1 MTLTE
6 KHMLEKNKKG
16 FTVGM
21 VILVFT
27 IILVALGLFSGL
39 NVTTVA
45 LRLLYAIVLAG
56 IYAVLFK
63 KYQTDIRFVEIGSI
77 VLILNYIGLILF
89 TPNIYMY
96 ALVYPI
102 ILLVMMYNDLKA
114 MVTAAIAAL
123 VANIIFMV
131 RMLSV
136 NTTEAVMGLVFTAFF
151 AFVAVTIV
159 KMQTEHS
166 DELTKDIT
174 DKAEAQMELAG
185 RIQETSDSV
194 TENMDTAYNTAESLT
209 QKLDGTIEAFT
220 QISEAVR
227 TVAESIAGQTT
238 MTQEMAQ
245 SLENISAKTQQMLAA
260 STETI
265 QQVNEGNTY
274 VGNLEGQAQD
284 VSNIN
289 NETVALTGELQHD
302 AEAVKDILST
312 IVSISSQTNLLALNA
327 SIEAARAGEAGKG
340 FAVVADEIRSLS
352 EQTKN
357 SAEEIGSTINVL
369 LNTITKTSDNITKT
383 IETVNKQN
391 ELIAETGEKFKA
403 IFSSSKELSS
413 QINSARLSFAS
424 PEDMER
430 LLDITPGSVSIMGL
444 MNDKENAVQLL
455 VDEDVLQGE
464 YFGCHPCINTS
475 SLKMRTKDVFERFLP
490 AVHHDMITVHL
501 TGE

>member
-136 NTTEAVMGLVFTAFF
+136 NSTEAVMGLVFTAFF

-159 KMQTEHS
+159 KMQTGHS

-185 RIQETSDSV
+185 RIQETSNSV
-194 TENMDTAYNTAESLT
+194 TENMDIAYNTAESLT

-274 VGNLEGQAQD
+274 VGNLEGQAHD

-403 IFSSSKELSS
+403 IYSSSNELSS
-413 QINSARLSFAS
+413 QITEITDEIQLCVEANSNVVDSISAISATSEELSAS
-424 PEDMER
+424 SESSLQTSLECKQNMHDMNDI
-430 LLDITPGSVSIMGL
+430 LHTIHDITS
-444 MNDKENAVQLL
+444 A
-455 VDEDVLQGE
+455 
-464 YFGCHPCINTS
+464 
-475 SLKMRTKDVFERFLP
+475 
-490 AVHHDMITVHL
+490 
-501 TGE
+501 

>member
-27 IILVALGLFSGL
+27 IILVALGLFAGL

-56 IYAVLFK
+56 IYTVLFK

-159 KMQTEHS
+159 KMQTGHS

-194 TENMDTAYNTAESLT
+194 TENMDTAYKTAEGLT

-274 VGNLEGQAQD
+274 VGNLEGQAHD

-403 IFSSSKELSS
+403 IYSSSNELSS
-413 QINSARLSFAS
+413 QITEITDEIQLCVEANSNVVDSISAISATSEELSAS
-424 PEDMER
+424 SESSLQTSLECKQNMHDMNDI
-430 LLDITPGSVSIMGL
+430 LHTIHDITS
-444 MNDKENAVQLL
+444 A
-455 VDEDVLQGE
+455 
-464 YFGCHPCINTS
+464 
-475 SLKMRTKDVFERFLP
+475 
-490 AVHHDMITVHL
+490 
-501 TGE
+501 

>member
-63 KYQTDIRFVEIGSI
+63 KYQTDIKFVEIGSF

-159 KMQTEHS
+159 KMQTGHS

-274 VGNLEGQAQD
+274 VGNLEGQAHD

-383 IETVNKQN
+383 IETVNRQN

-403 IFSSSKELSS
+403 IYSSSNELSS
-413 QINSARLSFAS
+413 QITEITDEIQLCVEANSNVVDSISAISATSEELSAS
-424 PEDMER
+424 SESSLQTSLECKQNMHDMNDI
-430 LLDITPGSVSIMGL
+430 LHTIHDITS
-444 MNDKENAVQLL
+444 A
-455 VDEDVLQGE
+455 
-464 YFGCHPCINTS
+464 
-475 SLKMRTKDVFERFLP
+475 
-490 AVHHDMITVHL
+490 
-501 TGE
+501 

>member
-27 IILVALGLFSGL
+27 IILVALGLYSGI
-39 NVTTVA
+39 NVTTVV
-45 LRLLYAIVLAG
+45 LRLLYAIVLTG

-114 MVTAAIAAL
+114 MVTAAIAAI

-136 NTTEAVMGLVFTAFF
+136 NTSEAVMGLVFTAFF
-151 AFVAVTIV
+151 ALVAVTIV
-159 KMQTEHS
+159 KMQTMHS

-274 VGNLEGQAQD
+274 VGNLEGQAHD

-403 IFSSSKELSS
+403 IYSSSNELSS
-413 QINSARLSFAS
+413 QITEITDEIQLCVEANSNVVDSISAISATSEELSAS
-424 PEDMER
+424 SESSLQTSLECKQNMHDMNDI
-430 LLDITPGSVSIMGL
+430 LHTIHDITS
-444 MNDKENAVQLL
+444 A
-455 VDEDVLQGE
+455 
-464 YFGCHPCINTS
+464 
-475 SLKMRTKDVFERFLP
+475 
-490 AVHHDMITVHL
+490 
-501 TGE
+501 

>member
-27 IILVALGLFSGL
+27 IILVALGLYSGL
-39 NVTTVA
+39 NVTSVA
-45 LRLLYAIVLAG
+45 LRLLYAVALTVV
-56 IYAVLFK
+56 YVVLFK
-63 KYQTDIRFVEIGSI
+63 KYRTDIRFVEIGSI

-102 ILLVMMYNDLKA
+102 ILVVMMYNDIKA
-114 MVTAAIAAL
+114 MVTVAVAAII
-123 VANIIFMV
+123 ANVIFMV

-136 NTTEAVMGLVFTAFF
+136 NTSEAVMELVFTVFF
-151 AFVAVTIV
+151 AGVGVTIV
-159 KMQTEHS
+159 KMQTKQSE
-166 DELTKDIT
+166 ELTKDIT
-174 DKAEAQMELAG
+174 DKAEAQMGLANK
-185 RIQETSDSV
+185 IQETSDSV
-194 TENMDTAYNTAESLT
+194 AENMDTAYDTAEGLT
-209 QKLDGTIEAFT
+209 HKLDGTIDAFT

-227 TVAESIAGQTT
+227 TVAESIASQTT
-238 MTQEMAQ
+238 MTQEMAE

-274 VGNLEGQAQD
+274 VGNLEEQASD
-284 VSNIN
+284 VTDIN

-352 EQTKN
+352 EQTKD

-369 LNTITKTSDNITKT
+369 LNTINKTSDNITRT
-383 IETVNKQN
+383 IETVNRQN
-391 ELIAETGEKFKA
+391 ELIGETGEKFKA
-403 IFSSSKELSS
+403 IYTSSNELSS
-413 QINSARLSFAS
+413 QITEITDEIQLCVEANSHVVDSISAISATSEELSAS
-424 PEDMER
+424 SESSLQTSLECKQNMDEMNDI
-430 LLDITPGSVSIMGL
+430 LHTIHDITS
-444 MNDKENAVQLL
+444 A
-455 VDEDVLQGE
+455 
-464 YFGCHPCINTS
+464 
-475 SLKMRTKDVFERFLP
+475 
-490 AVHHDMITVHL
+490 
-501 TGE
+501 

>member
-21 VILVFT
+21 VILLFT
-27 IILVALGLFSGL
+27 IILVALGLYAGL
-39 NVTTVA
+39 NVTSVA
-45 LRLLYAIVLAG
+45 LRLLYAVVLTVV
-56 IYAVLFK
+56 YVVLFK
-63 KYQTDIRFVEIGSI
+63 KYRTDIKFVEIGSI

-102 ILLVMMYNDLKA
+102 ILVVMMYNDIKA
-114 MVTAAIAAL
+114 MVTVAVAAII
-123 VANIIFMV
+123 ANVIFMV

-136 NTTEAVMGLVFTAFF
+136 DTSEAVMGLVFTAFF
-151 AFVAVTIV
+151 AGVGVTIV
-159 KMQTEHS
+159 KMQTKQS

-174 DKAEAQMELAG
+174 DKAEAQMGLANK
-185 RIQETSDSV
+185 IQETSDSV
-194 TENMDTAYNTAESLT
+194 AENMDTAYDTAEGLT
-209 QKLDGTIEAFT
+209 HKLDGTIDAFT

-227 TVAESIAGQTT
+227 TVAESIASQTT
-238 MTQEMAQ
+238 MTQEMAE

-274 VGNLEGQAQD
+274 VDNLEEQASD
-284 VSNIN
+284 VTDIN

-352 EQTKN
+352 EQTKD

-369 LNTITKTSDNITKT
+369 LNTINKTSDNITKT
-383 IETVNKQN
+383 IETVNRQN
-391 ELIAETGEKFKA
+391 ELIGETGEKFKA
-403 IFSSSKELSS
+403 IYTSSNELSS
-413 QINSARLSFAS
+413 QITEITDEIQLCVEANSHVVDSISAISATSEELSAS
-424 PEDMER
+424 SESSLQTSLECKQNMDEMNDI
-430 LLDITPGSVSIMGL
+430 LHTIHDITS
-444 MNDKENAVQLL
+444 A
-455 VDEDVLQGE
+455 
-464 YFGCHPCINTS
+464 
-475 SLKMRTKDVFERFLP
+475 
-490 AVHHDMITVHL
+490 
-501 TGE
+501 

>member
-27 IILVALGLFSGL
+27 IILVALGLFAGL

-56 IYAVLFK
+56 IYTVLFK

-136 NTTEAVMGLVFTAFF
+136 NSTEAVMGLVFTAFF

-159 KMQTEHS
+159 KMQTGHS

-185 RIQETSDSV
+185 RIQETSNSV

-227 TVAESIAGQTT
+227 TVAESISGQTA
-238 MTQEMAQ
+238 MTQELAQ

-274 VGNLEGQAQD
+274 VGNLEGQAHD

-403 IFSSSKELSS
+403 IYSSSNELSS
-413 QINSARLSFAS
+413 QITEITDEIQLCVEANSNVVDSISAISATSEELSAS
-424 PEDMER
+424 SESSLQTSLECKQNMHDMNDI
-430 LLDITPGSVSIMGL
+430 LHTIYDITS
-444 MNDKENAVQLL
+444 A
-455 VDEDVLQGE
+455 
-464 YFGCHPCINTS
+464 
-475 SLKMRTKDVFERFLP
+475 
-490 AVHHDMITVHL
+490 
-501 TGE
+501 

>member
-27 IILVALGLFSGL
+27 IILVALGLVSGI
-39 NVTTVA
+39 NVTTVV
-45 LRLLYAIVLAG
+45 LRLLYAIVLTG

-63 KYQTDIRFVEIGSI
+63 KYQTDIKFVEIGCI

-136 NTTEAVMGLVFTAFF
+136 NTSEAVMGLVFTAFF

-159 KMQTEHS
+159 KMQTGHS

-274 VGNLEGQAQD
+274 VGNLEGQAHD

-403 IFSSSKELSS
+403 IYSSSNELSS
-413 QINSARLSFAS
+413 QITEITDEIQLCVEANSNVVDSISAISATSEELSAS
-424 PEDMER
+424 SESSLQTSLECKQNMHDMNDI
-430 LLDITPGSVSIMGL
+430 LHTIHDITS
-444 MNDKENAVQLL
+444 A
-455 VDEDVLQGE
+455 
-464 YFGCHPCINTS
+464 
-475 SLKMRTKDVFERFLP
+475 
-490 AVHHDMITVHL
+490 
-501 TGE
+501 

>member
-63 KYQTDIRFVEIGSI
+63 KYQTDIKFVEIGSF

-159 KMQTEHS
+159 KMQTGHS

-274 VGNLEGQAQD
+274 VGNLEGQAHD

-403 IFSSSKELSS
+403 IYSSSNELSS
-413 QINSARLSFAS
+413 QITEITDEIQLCVEANSNVVDSISAISATSEELSAS
-424 PEDMER
+424 SESSLQTSLECKQNMHDMNDI
-430 LLDITPGSVSIMGL
+430 LHTIHDITS
-444 MNDKENAVQLL
+444 A
-455 VDEDVLQGE
+455 
-464 YFGCHPCINTS
+464 
-475 SLKMRTKDVFERFLP
+475 
-490 AVHHDMITVHL
+490 
-501 TGE
+501 

>member
-27 IILVALGLFSGL
+27 IILVALGLYSGL
-39 NVTTVA
+39 NVTSVA
-45 LRLLYAIVLAG
+45 LRLLYAVALTVV
-56 IYAVLFK
+56 YVVLFK
-63 KYQTDIRFVEIGSI
+63 KYRTDIRFVEIGSI

-102 ILLVMMYNDLKA
+102 ILVVMMYNDIKA
-114 MVTAAIAAL
+114 MVTVAVAAII
-123 VANIIFMV
+123 ANVIFMV

-136 NTTEAVMGLVFTAFF
+136 NTSEAVMGLVFTAFF
-151 AFVAVTIV
+151 AGVGVTIV
-159 KMQTEHS
+159 KMQTKQSE
-166 DELTKDIT
+166 ELTKDIT
-174 DKAEAQMELAG
+174 DKAEAQMGLANK
-185 RIQETSDSV
+185 IQETSDSV
-194 TENMDTAYNTAESLT
+194 AENMDTAYDTAEGLT
-209 QKLDGTIEAFT
+209 HKLDGTIDAFT

-227 TVAESIAGQTT
+227 TVAESIASQTT
-238 MTQEMAQ
+238 MTQEMAE

-274 VGNLEGQAQD
+274 VGNLEEQASD
-284 VSNIN
+284 VTDIN

-352 EQTKN
+352 EQTKD

-369 LNTITKTSDNITKT
+369 LNTINKTSDNITRT
-383 IETVNKQN
+383 IETVNRQN
-391 ELIAETGEKFKA
+391 ELIGETGEKFKA
-403 IFSSSKELSS
+403 IYTSSNELSS
-413 QINSARLSFAS
+413 QITEITDEIQLCVEANSHVVDSISAISATSEELSAS
-424 PEDMER
+424 SESSLQTSLECKQNMDEMNDI
-430 LLDITPGSVSIMGL
+430 LHTIHDITS
-444 MNDKENAVQLL
+444 A
-455 VDEDVLQGE
+455 
-464 YFGCHPCINTS
+464 
-475 SLKMRTKDVFERFLP
+475 
-490 AVHHDMITVHL
+490 
-501 TGE
+501 

>member
-114 MVTAAIAAL
+114 MVTAAIAAI

-136 NTTEAVMGLVFTAFF
+136 NSTEAVMGLVFTAFF
-151 AFVAVTIV
+151 ALVAVTIV
-159 KMQTEHS
+159 KMQTGHS

-185 RIQETSDSV
+185 RIQETSNSV

-227 TVAESIAGQTT
+227 TVAESISGQTA
-238 MTQEMAQ
+238 MTQELAQ
-245 SLENISAKTQQMLAA
+245 SLENISAKTQQMSAA

-274 VGNLEGQAQD
+274 VGNLEGQAHD

-403 IFSSSKELSS
+403 IYSSSNELSS
-413 QINSARLSFAS
+413 QMTEITDEIQLCVEANSNVVDSISAISATSEELSAS
-424 PEDMER
+424 SESSLQTSLECKQNMHDMNDI
-430 LLDITPGSVSIMGL
+430 LHTIHDITS
-444 MNDKENAVQLL
+444 A
-455 VDEDVLQGE
+455 
-464 YFGCHPCINTS
+464 
-475 SLKMRTKDVFERFLP
+475 
-490 AVHHDMITVHL
+490 
-501 TGE
+501 

>member
-21 VILVFT
+21 VILIFT
-27 IILVALGLFSGL
+27 IILVALGLYSGI

-45 LRLLYAIVLAG
+45 LRLLYAIVLTV
-56 IYAVLFK
+56 IYVVLFK
-63 KYQTDIRFVEIGSI
+63 KYQTDIKFVEIGSI

-114 MVTAAIAAL
+114 MVTAAAAAI

-136 NTTEAVMGLVFTAFF
+136 DTSEAVMGLVFTAFF
-151 AFVAVTIV
+151 ACAAITIV
-159 KMQTEHS
+159 KMQTKQS

-174 DKAEAQMELAG
+174 DKAEAQMELADK
-185 RIQETSDSV
+185 IQETSDSV
-194 TENMDTAYNTAESLT
+194 AENMDTAYNTAEGLT

-238 MTQEMAQ
+238 MTQEMAE

-284 VSNIN
+284 VTDIN

-369 LNTITKTSDNITKT
+369 LNTINKTSDNITKT

-403 IFSSSKELSS
+403 IYSSSNELSS
-413 QINSARLSFAS
+413 QITEITDEIQLCVEANSNVVDSISAISATSEELSAS
-424 PEDMER
+424 SESSLQTSLECKQNMD
-430 LLDITPGSVSIMGL
+430 D
-444 MNDKENAVQLL
+444 MNDILHTIHE
-455 VDEDVLQGE
+455 
-464 YFGCHPCINTS
+464 ITS
-475 SLKMRTKDVFERFLP
+475 
-490 AVHHDMITVHL
+490 A
-501 TGE
+501 

>member
-136 NTTEAVMGLVFTAFF
+136 NKTEAVMGLVFTAFF

-159 KMQTEHS
+159 KMQTGHS

-403 IFSSSKELSS
+403 IYSSSNELSS
-413 QINSARLSFAS
+413 QITEITDEIQLCVEANSNVVDSISAISATSEELSAS
-424 PEDMER
+424 SESSLQTSLECKQNMHDMNDI
-430 LLDITPGSVSIMGL
+430 LHTIHDITS
-444 MNDKENAVQLL
+444 A
-455 VDEDVLQGE
+455 
-464 YFGCHPCINTS
+464 
-475 SLKMRTKDVFERFLP
+475 
-490 AVHHDMITVHL
+490 
-501 TGE
+501 

>member
-63 KYQTDIRFVEIGSI
+63 KYQTDIKFVEIGSI

-114 MVTAAIAAL
+114 MVTASIATL

-159 KMQTEHS
+159 KMQTGHS

-194 TENMDTAYNTAESLT
+194 TENMDTAYNTAEGLT

-403 IFSSSKELSS
+403 IYSSSNELSS
-413 QINSARLSFAS
+413 QITEITDEIQLCVEANSNVVDSISAISATSEELSAS
-424 PEDMER
+424 SESSLQTSLECKQNMHDMNDI
-430 LLDITPGSVSIMGL
+430 LHTIHDITS
-444 MNDKENAVQLL
+444 A
-455 VDEDVLQGE
+455 
-464 YFGCHPCINTS
+464 
-475 SLKMRTKDVFERFLP
+475 
-490 AVHHDMITVHL
+490 
-501 TGE
+501 

>member
-136 NTTEAVMGLVFTAFF
+136 NSTEAVMGLVFTAFF

-159 KMQTEHS
+159 KMQTGHS

-185 RIQETSDSV
+185 RIQETSNSV

-274 VGNLEGQAQD
+274 VGNLEGQAHD

-403 IFSSSKELSS
+403 IYSSSNELSS
-413 QINSARLSFAS
+413 QITEITDEIQLCVEANSKVVDSISAISATSEELSAS
-424 PEDMER
+424 SESSLQTSLECKQNMHDMNDI
-430 LLDITPGSVSIMGL
+430 LHTIHDITS
-444 MNDKENAVQLL
+444 A
-455 VDEDVLQGE
+455 
-464 YFGCHPCINTS
+464 
-475 SLKMRTKDVFERFLP
+475 
-490 AVHHDMITVHL
+490 
-501 TGE
+501 

>member
-136 NTTEAVMGLVFTAFF
+136 NSTEAVMGLVFTAFF

-159 KMQTEHS
+159 KMQTGHS

-185 RIQETSDSV
+185 RIQETSNSV
-194 TENMDTAYNTAESLT
+194 TENMDTAYKTAEGLT
-209 QKLDGTIEAFT
+209 QKLDGTIEAFA

-274 VGNLEGQAQD
+274 VGNLEGQAHD

-403 IFSSSKELSS
+403 IYSSSNELSS
-413 QINSARLSFAS
+413 QITEITDEIQLCVEANSNVVDSISAISATSEELSAS
-424 PEDMER
+424 SESSLQTSLECKQNMHDMNDI
-430 LLDITPGSVSIMGL
+430 LHTIHDITS
-444 MNDKENAVQLL
+444 A
-455 VDEDVLQGE
+455 
-464 YFGCHPCINTS
+464 
-475 SLKMRTKDVFERFLP
+475 
-490 AVHHDMITVHL
+490 
-501 TGE
+501 

>member
-136 NTTEAVMGLVFTAFF
+136 NSTEAVMGLVFTAFF

-159 KMQTEHS
+159 KMQTGHS

-185 RIQETSDSV
+185 RIQETSNSV

-274 VGNLEGQAQD
+274 VGNLEGQAHD

-403 IFSSSKELSS
+403 IYSSSNELSS
-413 QINSARLSFAS
+413 QITEITDEIQLCVEANSNVVDSISAISATSEELSAS
-424 PEDMER
+424 SESSLQTSLECKQNMHDMNDI
-430 LLDITPGSVSIMGL
+430 LHTIHDITS
-444 MNDKENAVQLL
+444 A
-455 VDEDVLQGE
+455 
-464 YFGCHPCINTS
+464 
-475 SLKMRTKDVFERFLP
+475 
-490 AVHHDMITVHL
+490 
-501 TGE
+501 

>member
-56 IYAVLFK
+56 IYAFLFK
-63 KYQTDIRFVEIGSI
+63 KYQTDIKFVEIGCI

-136 NTTEAVMGLVFTAFF
+136 NTAEAIMGLVFTAFF
-151 AFVAVTIV
+151 AIVAVTIV
-159 KMQTEHS
+159 KMQTGHS

-289 NETVALTGELQHD
+289 NETVALTDELQHD

-403 IFSSSKELSS
+403 IYSSSNELSS
-413 QINSARLSFAS
+413 QITEITDEIQLCVEANSNVVDSISAISATSEELSAS
-424 PEDMER
+424 SESSLQTSLECKQNMHDMNDI
-430 LLDITPGSVSIMGL
+430 LHTIHDITS
-444 MNDKENAVQLL
+444 A
-455 VDEDVLQGE
+455 
-464 YFGCHPCINTS
+464 
-475 SLKMRTKDVFERFLP
+475 
-490 AVHHDMITVHL
+490 
-501 TGE
+501 

>member
-63 KYQTDIRFVEIGSI
+63 KYQTDIKFVEIGCI

-136 NTTEAVMGLVFTAFF
+136 NTAEAIMGLVFTAFF
-151 AFVAVTIV
+151 ALVAVTIV
-159 KMQTEHS
+159 KMQTGHS

-274 VGNLEGQAQD
+274 VGNLEGQAHD

-289 NETVALTGELQHD
+289 NDTVALTGELQHD

-403 IFSSSKELSS
+403 IYSSSNELSS
-413 QINSARLSFAS
+413 QITEITDEIQLCVEANSNVVDSISAISATSEELSAS
-424 PEDMER
+424 SESSLQTSLECKQNMHDMNDI
-430 LLDITPGSVSIMGL
+430 LHTIHDITS
-444 MNDKENAVQLL
+444 A
-455 VDEDVLQGE
+455 
-464 YFGCHPCINTS
+464 
-475 SLKMRTKDVFERFLP
+475 
-490 AVHHDMITVHL
+490 
-501 TGE
+501 

>member
-63 KYQTDIRFVEIGSI
+63 KYQTDIKFVEIGCI

-114 MVTAAIAAL
+114 IVTAAIAAI

-136 NTTEAVMGLVFTAFF
+136 NSTEAVMGLVFTAFF

-159 KMQTEHS
+159 KMQTGHS

-185 RIQETSDSV
+185 RIQETSNSV

-274 VGNLEGQAQD
+274 VGNLEGQAHD

-403 IFSSSKELSS
+403 IYSSSNELSS
-413 QINSARLSFAS
+413 QITEITDEIQLCVEANSKVVDSISAISATSEELSAS
-424 PEDMER
+424 SESSLQTSLECKQNMHDMNDI
-430 LLDITPGSVSIMGL
+430 LHTIHDITS
-444 MNDKENAVQLL
+444 A
-455 VDEDVLQGE
+455 
-464 YFGCHPCINTS
+464 
-475 SLKMRTKDVFERFLP
+475 
-490 AVHHDMITVHL
+490 
-501 TGE
+501 

>member
-159 KMQTEHS
+159 KMQTGHS

-403 IFSSSKELSS
+403 IYSSSNELSS
-413 QINSARLSFAS
+413 QITEITDEIQLCVEANSNVVDSISAISATSEELSAS
-424 PEDMER
+424 SESSLQTSLECKQNMHDMNDI
-430 LLDITPGSVSIMGL
+430 LHTIHDITS
-444 MNDKENAVQLL
+444 A
-455 VDEDVLQGE
+455 
-464 YFGCHPCINTS
+464 
-475 SLKMRTKDVFERFLP
+475 
-490 AVHHDMITVHL
+490 
-501 TGE
+501 

>member
-27 IILVALGLFSGL
+27 IILVALGLYSGL
-39 NVTTVA
+39 NVTSVA
-45 LRLLYAIVLAG
+45 LRLLYAVALTVV
-56 IYAVLFK
+56 YVVLFK
-63 KYQTDIRFVEIGSI
+63 KYRTDIRFVEIGSI

-102 ILLVMMYNDLKA
+102 ILVVMMYNDIKA
-114 MVTAAIAAL
+114 MVTVAVAAII
-123 VANIIFMV
+123 ANVIFMV

-136 NTTEAVMGLVFTAFF
+136 NTSEAVMELVFTVFF
-151 AFVAVTIV
+151 AGVGVTIV
-159 KMQTEHS
+159 KMQTKQSE
-166 DELTKDIT
+166 ELTKDIT
-174 DKAEAQMELAG
+174 DKAEAQMGLANK
-185 RIQETSDSV
+185 IQETSDSV
-194 TENMDTAYNTAESLT
+194 AENMDTAYDTAEGLT
-209 QKLDGTIEAFT
+209 HKLDGTIDAFT

-227 TVAESIAGQTT
+227 TVAESIASQTT
-238 MTQEMAQ
+238 MTQEMAE

-274 VGNLEGQAQD
+274 VGNLEEQASD
-284 VSNIN
+284 VTDIN

-352 EQTKN
+352 EQTKD

-369 LNTITKTSDNITKT
+369 LNTINKTSDNITRT
-383 IETVNKQN
+383 IETVNRQN
-391 ELIAETGEKFKA
+391 ELIGEKFKA
-403 IFSSSKELSS
+403 IYTSSNELSS
-413 QINSARLSFAS
+413 QITEITDEIQLCVEANSHVVDSISAISATSEELSAS
-424 PEDMER
+424 SESSLQTSLECKQNMDEMNDI
-430 LLDITPGSVSIMGL
+430 LHTIHDITS
-444 MNDKENAVQLL
+444 A
-455 VDEDVLQGE
+455 
-464 YFGCHPCINTS
+464 
-475 SLKMRTKDVFERFLP
+475 
-490 AVHHDMITVHL
+490 
-501 TGE
+501 

>member
-27 IILVALGLFSGL
+27 IILVALGFFSGL

-63 KYQTDIRFVEIGSI
+63 KYQTDIKFVEIGCI

-136 NTTEAVMGLVFTAFF
+136 NTAEAIMGLVFTAFF
-151 AFVAVTIV
+151 AIVAVTIV
-159 KMQTEHS
+159 KMQTGHS

-194 TENMDTAYNTAESLT
+194 TENMDTAYKTAEGLT

-274 VGNLEGQAQD
+274 VGNLEGQAHD

-403 IFSSSKELSS
+403 IYSSSNELSS
-413 QINSARLSFAS
+413 QITEITDEIQLCVEANSNVVDSISAISATSEELSAS
-424 PEDMER
+424 SESSLQTSLECKQNMHDMNDI
-430 LLDITPGSVSIMGL
+430 LHTIHDITS
-444 MNDKENAVQLL
+444 A
-455 VDEDVLQGE
+455 
-464 YFGCHPCINTS
+464 
-475 SLKMRTKDVFERFLP
+475 
-490 AVHHDMITVHL
+490 
-501 TGE
+501 

>member
-27 IILVALGLFSGL
+27 IILVALGLLSGL
-39 NVTTVA
+39 NVTTVV
-45 LRLLYAIVLAG
+45 LRLLYAIVLTG

-77 VLILNYIGLILF
+77 VLILNYVGLILF

-136 NTTEAVMGLVFTAFF
+136 NTSEAVMGLVFTAFF
-151 AFVAVTIV
+151 SFVAVTIV
-159 KMQTEHS
+159 KMQTGHS

-194 TENMDTAYNTAESLT
+194 TENMDTAYKTAEGLT

-227 TVAESIAGQTT
+227 TVAESISGQTA
-238 MTQEMAQ
+238 MTQELAQ

-274 VGNLEGQAQD
+274 VENLEGQAQD

-403 IFSSSKELSS
+403 IYSSSNELSS
-413 QINSARLSFAS
+413 QITEITDEIQLCVEANSNVVDSISAISATSEELSAS
-424 PEDMER
+424 SESSLQTSLECKQNMHDMNDI
-430 LLDITPGSVSIMGL
+430 LHTIHDITS
-444 MNDKENAVQLL
+444 A
-455 VDEDVLQGE
+455 
-464 YFGCHPCINTS
+464 
-475 SLKMRTKDVFERFLP
+475 
-490 AVHHDMITVHL
+490 
-501 TGE
+501 

>member
-56 IYAVLFK
+56 VYAVLFK
-63 KYQTDIRFVEIGSI
+63 KYQTDIKFVEIGSI

-114 MVTAAIAAL
+114 MVTASIAAL

-159 KMQTEHS
+159 KMQTGHS

-403 IFSSSKELSS
+403 IYSSSNELSS
-413 QINSARLSFAS
+413 QITEITDEIQLCVEANSNVVDSISAISATSEELSAS
-424 PEDMER
+424 SESSLQTSLECKQNMHDMNDI
-430 LLDITPGSVSIMGL
+430 LHTIHDITS
-444 MNDKENAVQLL
+444 A
-455 VDEDVLQGE
+455 
-464 YFGCHPCINTS
+464 
-475 SLKMRTKDVFERFLP
+475 
-490 AVHHDMITVHL
+490 
-501 TGE
+501 

>member
-27 IILVALGLFSGL
+27 IILVALGLFAGL

-159 KMQTEHS
+159 KMQTGHS

-185 RIQETSDSV
+185 RIQETSNSV

-274 VGNLEGQAQD
+274 VGNLEGQAHD

-403 IFSSSKELSS
+403 IYSSSNELSS
-413 QINSARLSFAS
+413 QITEITDEIQLCVEANSNVVDSISAISATSEELSAS
-424 PEDMER
+424 SENSLQTSLECKQNMHDMNDI
-430 LLDITPGSVSIMGL
+430 LHTIHDITS
-444 MNDKENAVQLL
+444 A
-455 VDEDVLQGE
+455 
-464 YFGCHPCINTS
+464 
-475 SLKMRTKDVFERFLP
+475 
-490 AVHHDMITVHL
+490 
-501 TGE
+501 

>member
-27 IILVALGLFSGL
+27 IILVALGLFAGL

-56 IYAVLFK
+56 IYTVLFK

-136 NTTEAVMGLVFTAFF
+136 NSTEAVMGLVFTAFF

-159 KMQTEHS
+159 KMQTGHS

-185 RIQETSDSV
+185 RIQETSNSV

-403 IFSSSKELSS
+403 IYSSSNELSS
-413 QINSARLSFAS
+413 QITEITDEIQLCVEANSNVVDSISAISATSEELSAS
-424 PEDMER
+424 SESSLQTSLECKQNMHDMNDI
-430 LLDITPGSVSIMGL
+430 LHTIHDITS
-444 MNDKENAVQLL
+444 A
-455 VDEDVLQGE
+455 
-464 YFGCHPCINTS
+464 
-475 SLKMRTKDVFERFLP
+475 
-490 AVHHDMITVHL
+490 
-501 TGE
+501 

>member
-45 LRLLYAIVLAG
+45 LRLLFAIVLAG

-63 KYQTDIRFVEIGSI
+63 KYQTDIKFVEIGSI

-136 NTTEAVMGLVFTAFF
+136 NSTEAVMGLVFTAFF

-159 KMQTEHS
+159 KMQTGHS

-185 RIQETSDSV
+185 RIQETSNSV
-194 TENMDTAYNTAESLT
+194 TENMDTAYKTAESLT

-274 VGNLEGQAQD
+274 VGNLEGQAHD

-403 IFSSSKELSS
+403 IYSSSNELSS
-413 QINSARLSFAS
+413 QITEITDEIQLCVEANSNVVDSISAISATSEELSAS
-424 PEDMER
+424 SESSLQTSLECKQNMHDMNDI
-430 LLDITPGSVSIMGL
+430 LHTIHDITS
-444 MNDKENAVQLL
+444 A
-455 VDEDVLQGE
+455 
-464 YFGCHPCINTS
+464 
-475 SLKMRTKDVFERFLP
+475 
-490 AVHHDMITVHL
+490 
-501 TGE
+501 

>member
-159 KMQTEHS
+159 KMQTGHS

-274 VGNLEGQAQD
+274 VGNLEGQAHD

-403 IFSSSKELSS
+403 IYSSSNELSS
-413 QINSARLSFAS
+413 QITEITDEIQLCVEANSNVVDSISAISATSEELSAS
-424 PEDMER
+424 SESSLQTSLECKQNMHDMNDI
-430 LLDITPGSVSIMGL
+430 LHTIHDITS
-444 MNDKENAVQLL
+444 A
-455 VDEDVLQGE
+455 
-464 YFGCHPCINTS
+464 
-475 SLKMRTKDVFERFLP
+475 
-490 AVHHDMITVHL
+490 
-501 TGE
+501 

>member
-21 VILVFT
+21 VILIFT
-27 IILVALGLFSGL
+27 ILLVALGLYSGL
-39 NVTTVA
+39 NVTSVA
-45 LRLLYAIVLAG
+45 LRLLYAIILTVVYVVL
-56 IYAVLFK
+56 YK
-63 KYQTDIRFVEIGSI
+63 KYQTDIKFVKIGSI
-77 VLILNYIGLILF
+77 ILILNYVGLILF

-102 ILLVMMYNDLKA
+102 ILLVMMYNDMAA
-114 MVTAAIAAL
+114 MRTVAIAAI

-136 NTTEAVMGLVFTAFF
+136 DTAEAVMGLVFTAFF
-151 AFVAVTIV
+151 ACVAITIV
-159 KMQTEHS
+159 KMQTKQS

-174 DKAEAQMELAG
+174 DKAEAQMGLANK
-185 RIQETSDSV
+185 IQETSDSV
-194 TENMDTAYNTAESLT
+194 AENMDTAYNTAEGLT

-238 MTQEMAQ
+238 MTQEMAE

-284 VSNIN
+284 VTDIN

-369 LNTITKTSDNITKT
+369 LNTINKTSDNITKT

-403 IFSSSKELSS
+403 IYSSSNELSS
-413 QINSARLSFAS
+413 QITEITDEIQLCVEANSNVVDSISAISATSEELSAS
-424 PEDMER
+424 SESSLQTSLECKQNMDDMNGI
-430 LLDITPGSVSIMGL
+430 LHTIHDITS
-444 MNDKENAVQLL
+444 A
-455 VDEDVLQGE
+455 
-464 YFGCHPCINTS
+464 
-475 SLKMRTKDVFERFLP
+475 
-490 AVHHDMITVHL
+490 
-501 TGE
+501 

>member
-63 KYQTDIRFVEIGSI
+63 KYQTDIKFVEIGSI

-159 KMQTEHS
+159 KMQTGHS

-274 VGNLEGQAQD
+274 VGNLEGQAHD

-403 IFSSSKELSS
+403 IYSSSNELSS
-413 QINSARLSFAS
+413 QITEITDEIQLCVEANSNVVDSISAISATSEELSAS
-424 PEDMER
+424 SESSLQTSLECKQNMHDMNDI
-430 LLDITPGSVSIMGL
+430 LHTIHDITS
-444 MNDKENAVQLL
+444 A
-455 VDEDVLQGE
+455 
-464 YFGCHPCINTS
+464 
-475 SLKMRTKDVFERFLP
+475 
-490 AVHHDMITVHL
+490 
-501 TGE
+501 

>member
-159 KMQTEHS
+159 KMQTGHS

-185 RIQETSDSV
+185 RIQETSNSV

-274 VGNLEGQAQD
+274 VGNLEGQAHD

-383 IETVNKQN
+383 IETVNRQN

-403 IFSSSKELSS
+403 IYSSSNELSS
-413 QINSARLSFAS
+413 QITEITDEIQLCVEANSKVVDSISAISATSEELSAS
-424 PEDMER
+424 SESSLQTSLECKQNMHDMNDI
-430 LLDITPGSVSIMGL
+430 LHTIHDITS
-444 MNDKENAVQLL
+444 A
-455 VDEDVLQGE
+455 
-464 YFGCHPCINTS
+464 
-475 SLKMRTKDVFERFLP
+475 
-490 AVHHDMITVHL
+490 
-501 TGE
+501 

>member
-27 IILVALGLFSGL
+27 IILVALGLFAGL

-136 NTTEAVMGLVFTAFF
+136 NSTEAVMGLVFTAFF

-159 KMQTEHS
+159 KMQTGHS

-185 RIQETSDSV
+185 RIQETSNSV

-403 IFSSSKELSS
+403 IYSSSNELSS
-413 QINSARLSFAS
+413 QITEITDEIQLCVEANSNVVDSISAISATSEELSAS
-424 PEDMER
+424 SESSLQTSLECKQNMHDMNDI
-430 LLDITPGSVSIMGL
+430 LHTIHDITS
-444 MNDKENAVQLL
+444 A
-455 VDEDVLQGE
+455 
-464 YFGCHPCINTS
+464 
-475 SLKMRTKDVFERFLP
+475 
-490 AVHHDMITVHL
+490 
-501 TGE
+501 

>member
-27 IILVALGLFSGL
+27 IILVALGLFAGL

-56 IYAVLFK
+56 IYTVLFK

-159 KMQTEHS
+159 KMQTGHS

-185 RIQETSDSV
+185 RIQETSNSV

-403 IFSSSKELSS
+403 IYSSSNELSS
-413 QINSARLSFAS
+413 QITEITDEIQLCVEANSNVVDSISAISATSEELSAS
-424 PEDMER
+424 SESSLQTSLECKQNMHDMNDI
-430 LLDITPGSVSIMGL
+430 LHTIHDITS
-444 MNDKENAVQLL
+444 A
-455 VDEDVLQGE
+455 
-464 YFGCHPCINTS
+464 
-475 SLKMRTKDVFERFLP
+475 
-490 AVHHDMITVHL
+490 
-501 TGE
+501 

>member
-159 KMQTEHS
+159 KMQTGHS

-274 VGNLEGQAQD
+274 VGNLEGQAHN

-403 IFSSSKELSS
+403 IYSSSNELSS
-413 QINSARLSFAS
+413 QITEITDEIQLCVEANSNVVDSISAISATSEELSAS
-424 PEDMER
+424 SESSLQTSLECKQNMHDMNDI
-430 LLDITPGSVSIMGL
+430 LHTIHDITS
-444 MNDKENAVQLL
+444 A
-455 VDEDVLQGE
+455 
-464 YFGCHPCINTS
+464 
-475 SLKMRTKDVFERFLP
+475 
-490 AVHHDMITVHL
+490 
-501 TGE
+501 

>member
-27 IILVALGLFSGL
+27 ILLVALGLFSGL

-63 KYQTDIRFVEIGSI
+63 KYQTDIKFVEIGSI

-159 KMQTEHS
+159 KMQTGHS

-403 IFSSSKELSS
+403 IYSSSNELSS
-413 QINSARLSFAS
+413 QITEITDEIQLCVEANSNVVDSISAISATSEELSAS
-424 PEDMER
+424 SESSLQTSLECKQNMHDMNDI
-430 LLDITPGSVSIMGL
+430 LHTIHDITS
-444 MNDKENAVQLL
+444 A
-455 VDEDVLQGE
+455 
-464 YFGCHPCINTS
+464 
-475 SLKMRTKDVFERFLP
+475 
-490 AVHHDMITVHL
+490 
-501 TGE
+501 

>member
-56 IYAVLFK
+56 VYAVLFK
-63 KYQTDIRFVEIGSI
+63 KYQTDIKFVEIGSI

-151 AFVAVTIV
+151 ALVAVTIV
-159 KMQTEHS
+159 KMQTMQS
-166 DELTKDIT
+166 DELTNDIT
-174 DKAEAQMELAG
+174 DKAAAQMELAG
-185 RIQETSDSV
+185 RIQKTSDSV
-194 TENMDTAYNTAESLT
+194 TENMDTAYNTAEGLT

-403 IFSSSKELSS
+403 IYSSSNELSS
-413 QINSARLSFAS
+413 QITEITDEIQLCVEANSNVVDSISAISATSEELSAS
-424 PEDMER
+424 SESSLQTSLECKQNMHDMNDI
-430 LLDITPGSVSIMGL
+430 LHTIHDITS
-444 MNDKENAVQLL
+444 A
-455 VDEDVLQGE
+455 
-464 YFGCHPCINTS
+464 
-475 SLKMRTKDVFERFLP
+475 
-490 AVHHDMITVHL
+490 
-501 TGE
+501 